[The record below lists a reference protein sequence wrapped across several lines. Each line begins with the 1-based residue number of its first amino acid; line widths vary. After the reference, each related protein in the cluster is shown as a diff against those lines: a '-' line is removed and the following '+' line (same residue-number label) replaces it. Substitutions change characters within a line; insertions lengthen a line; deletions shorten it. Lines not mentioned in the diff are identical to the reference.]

1 VEASRNRDV
10 IVVGASAGGVEAL
23 RRLAAA
29 LPRDLPAA
37 VFVVVHGGTAQRR
50 YLAELLAAAGP
61 LPAVTAEEG
70 MPFAH
75 GRFHVA
81 APGCHLLVGQDHV
94 HVRRGP
100 KENRT
105 RPAIDPLFRS
115 AAVHCS
121 TRVIGVVLTGMLD
134 DGTAGLK
141 AIRRCGGLAVVQDPA
156 DADWPDMP
164 RSALAHAGADHVLP
178 LAEIGGLLARLA
190 RETRPP
196 PVEAPDSVR
205 AEALI
210 AAQELTMHPD
220 QKRLG
225 ELSPLTCPDC
235 HGTLDEIDD
244 NGFLRFRCH
253 TGHAFTAEALR
264 AAQSEAWERALYS
277 VLRTQEE
284 QSLLTHK
291 LASDAKERGALR
303 SYEFYELRAQ
313 EYEEGAEIVRR
324 LLARGQEAEP
334 DPAAAEPR
342 GGAA

>member
-1 VEASRNRDV
+1 VEESRNRDV
-10 IVVGASAGGVEAL
+10 IVVGASAGGVDAL
-23 RRLAAA
+23 RRLAAV

-37 VFVVVHGGTAQRR
+37 VFMVLHGGTAKRR
-50 YLAELLAAAGP
+50 YLSELLAAAGP
-61 LPAVTAEEG
+61 LPAATAEEG
-70 MPFAH
+70 MPFARGH
-75 GRFHVA
+75 LYVA
-81 APGCHLLVGQDHV
+81 PPDCHLLVGRGHV

-141 AIRRCGGLAVVQDPA
+141 AIRRCSGLAVVQDPA

-178 LAEIGGLLARLA
+178 LAGIGGLLARLA
-190 RETRPP
+190 RETCPP
-196 PVEAPDSVR
+196 PVEAPESIR

-210 AAQELTMHPD
+210 AAQELKMHPD
-220 QKRLG
+220 GMPLG
-225 ELSPLTCPDC
+225 EVSPLTCPDC
-235 HGTLDEIDD
+235 HGTLSEIDD

-284 QSLLTHK
+284 QSLLARR

-303 SYEFYELRAQ
+303 SREFYELRAQ

-324 LLARGQEAEP
+324 LLARGQETEPDLTAEP
-334 DPAAAEPR
+334 QGSAA
-342 GGAA
+342 